1 MARVLAKRIMEGLER
16 MLGSRYNVSG
26 YAYVRYGIGFGMAIF
41 FLAASIM
48 TYPMIRKNY
57 DELLSGNDSQ
67 VQLLEL
73 LSLLQD
79 AETGQRGFLLTGDD
93 AYLGPYKRSAEQI
106 PRKLEK
112 LKQNAVLPEEQA
124 TLGRLEALY
133 ERKDRELQRT
143 IEIRRTAGLGAAM
156 EIVLGDE
163 GRLLMDEIRSLV
175 ASLQTEQRAYISER
189 ADRGATLSQYRTLGM
204 GLATTAVAV
213 TALQIILTMNR
224 NGRERQGLLETSQ
237 RNVEALEKSNEALNR
252 ANEELQHFAYVASH
266 DLQEPLR
273 SVSGYVQLLGRRY
286 ENQLDDQAHNYIRKS
301 LAASQRMQQLIE
313 DLLTYTRVST
323 QGRSFETVNT
333 AKILDDTLANLNAA
347 IRESGAAIRHSSLP
361 DVRGD
366 RVQIA
371 QIFQNLIGNAIKF
384 RGDVPVEIH
393 VAAMREPGAH
403 TGLASARWLFT
414 VRDNGIGIA
423 PEYQQRLFK
432 IFQRL
437 HTRQEYAGTGI
448 GLAICKRIV
457 ERHGGR
463 IWLESEPGKGTAFH
477 FTLPATDG
485 TNA

>member
-1 MARVLAKRIMEGLER
+1 
-16 MLGSRYNVSG
+16 MLGGLYNISG
-26 YAYVRYGIGFGMAIF
+26 YAYVRYGIGFGMAIV
-41 FLAASIM
+41 FLAASIV
-48 TYPMIRKNY
+48 TYPMVRKNY
-57 DELLSGNDSQ
+57 NELIVGSDGQ
-67 VQLLEL
+67 VHLLEL

-93 AYLGPYKRSAEQI
+93 AYLGPYQRAAEQI
-106 PRKLEK
+106 PKKLED
-112 LKQNAVLPEEQA
+112 LKQSVVSPQQLS
-124 TLGRLEALY
+124 TLGHLEALY
-133 ERKDRELQRT
+133 ERKIQELHRT
-143 IEIRRTAGLGAAM
+143 IELRRTAGLGPAV

-189 ADRGATLSQYRTLGM
+189 ADRGTTLSEYRTLGM
-204 GLATTAVAV
+204 GLATVAVAI

-224 NGRERQGLLETSQ
+224 SARERQGLLDTSQ
-237 RNVEALEKSNEALNR
+237 RNVQALEKANEALNR

-286 ENQLDDQAHNYIRKS
+286 NDQLDEQAHNYIKKS

-323 QGRSFETVNT
+323 QGRSFETVDT
-333 AKILDDTLANLNAA
+333 AKILDDTIANLNAA
-347 IRESGAAIRHSSLP
+347 IRESGASIRHSSLP
-361 DVRGD
+361 EVHGD

-384 RGDVPVEIH
+384 RGDGPVEIH
-393 VAAMREPGAH
+393 IAAMRDPGAAPSQS
-403 TGLASARWLFT
+403 GARWLFT

-485 TNA
+485 PNA